1 MSDLSVIIPCFN
13 EEKNLVEIVKQI
25 KVVKEENK
33 DIFIE
38 FIVVNNGSTDNSS
51 SKLTKLNDQYN
62 FKIVDL
68 DKNLGYGG
76 GILAGIR
83 EATCSVIAWTHG
95 DLQCDLN
102 DVITAYKKNLIK
114 LNNKKTIVKG
124 KRIKR
129 SFFDAF
135 FSNSMA
141 LIASLV
147 FQKTFNE
154 INAQP
159 KIFSR
164 EILINFH
171 NAPNDFSLDLF
182 LLYVSKKAK
191 YEIID
196 YPVIYKKR
204 IAGIAKGG
212 DSLRGKINLTV
223 RSLIYI
229 FKLRFR

>member
-102 DVITAYKKNLIK
+102 DVITAYKKI
-114 LNNKKTIVKG
+114 
-124 KRIKR
+124 
-129 SFFDAF
+129 
-135 FSNSMA
+135 
-141 LIASLV
+141 
-147 FQKTFNE
+147 
-154 INAQP
+154 
-159 KIFSR
+159 
-164 EILINFH
+164 
-171 NAPNDFSLDLF
+171 
-182 LLYVSKKAK
+182 
-191 YEIID
+191 
-196 YPVIYKKR
+196 
-204 IAGIAKGG
+204 
-212 DSLRGKINLTV
+212 
-223 RSLIYI
+223 
-229 FKLRFR
+229 

>member
-33 DIFIE
+33 NIFIE

-51 SKLTKLNDQYN
+51 SKLIKLNDQCN

-102 DVITAYKKNLIK
+102 DVITAYKTNLIK

-129 SFFDAF
+129 NFFDAF

>member
-129 SFFDAF
+129 NFFDAF

-212 DSLRGKINLTV
+212 DSLKGKINLTV

-229 FKLRFR
+229 LKLRFR

>member
-129 SFFDAF
+129 NFFDAF

-212 DSLRGKINLTV
+212 DSLKGKINLTV